1 MRPVRW
7 TGCCGGLG
15 YENSYDEEVAT
26 THGAY
31 MIGRKMK
38 RYTELEISSELLDQP
53 EFHGTP
59 KKIFICSTPRSGS
72 YLLCRFMINAGLGV
86 PHEYFNPI
94 VIRQIAPRLGLE
106 ESMNGLKWWPR
117 GRKDIVFLRAKQR
130 AAEREFLRKYLP
142 IVVSKRCRLGVFAA
156 KIHFRDFRTVL
167 DNQVGRRL
175 LEGGVFVHLYR
186 EDLLKQAISER
197 FAQLTGQ
204 WGIDGTVTTA
214 PAADPIFFDL
224 GAIDRT
230 IKDLSVQDRGWRS
243 WLARNSITPI
253 SISYEKLC
261 EDTYSFVETIACR
274 AGIDPQA
281 LQRGY
286 SEAISLHESNPGIPS
301 KAEVERRYLESHYG
315 SKKHSQNIL
324 RLFGK

>member
-1 MRPVRW
+1 MR
-7 TGCCGGLG
+7 
-15 YENSYDEEVAT
+15 
-26 THGAY
+26 
-31 MIGRKMK
+31 
-38 RYTELEISSELLDQP
+38 RYTELEMSGELLDQP

-72 YLLCRFMINAGLGV
+72 YLLCRFMINAGLAV

-94 VIRQIAPRLGLE
+94 VIRQIAPRLALE

-117 GRKDIVFLRAKQR
+117 GRKDIFFLRAKQR

-142 IVVSKRCRLGVFAA
+142 AVISRRCRLGVFAA

-175 LEGGVFVHLYR
+175 FEGGVFVHLYR

-204 WGIDGTVTTA
+204 WGVDDTVTTA
-214 PAADPIFFDL
+214 PAADPNFFDL

-230 IKDLSVQDRGWRS
+230 MKDLAVQDSGWRS
-243 WLARNSITPI
+243 WLARNGITPI

-261 EDTYSFVETIACR
+261 EDTYKFVETIAR
-274 AGIDPQA
+274 SAGIDPQV

-286 SEAISLHESNPGIPS
+286 SEAILPQERDPRIPG
-301 KAEVERRYLESHYG
+301 KTEVERRYLESPYN
-315 SKKHSQNIL
+315 SRK
-324 RLFGK
+324 